1 MRTRYRC
8 KENEGKKRTNNK
20 PKCKSS
26 YCDYSRQAPLMGRSN
41 IFKLVYLNNS
51 SLLFFFVLLF
61 VYLFASWLAGLLA
74 YTQCSVKAKCEV
86 ILSFFLSLPFFHRSM
101 CTHNIRIVLFCLL
114 ARFFFV
120 PADVSQGFPIAS
132 FSFSIPETQ

>member
-1 MRTRYRC
+1 MREKKEPTTNRNVRAHTVTIVDKLLWWGVAIYSNLFILTIRRC
-8 KENEGKKRTNNK
+8 
-20 PKCKSS
+20 C
-26 YCDYSRQAPLMGRSN
+26 
-41 IFKLVYLNNS
+41 
-51 SLLFFFVLLF
+51 FFFVLLF

-74 YTQCSVKAKCEV
+74 YMQCSVKAKCEV

-132 FSFSIPETQ
+132 ISFSIPETQ